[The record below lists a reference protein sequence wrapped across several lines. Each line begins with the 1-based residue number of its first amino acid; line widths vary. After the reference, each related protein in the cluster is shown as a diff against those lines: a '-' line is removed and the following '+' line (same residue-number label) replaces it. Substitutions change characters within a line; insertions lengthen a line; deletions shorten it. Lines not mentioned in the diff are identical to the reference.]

1 MQTSP
6 MFDLLLGS
14 VSACNRSPEKSCVS
28 IAICLTSIW
37 SNPTCNCKTHGCHP
51 LLTLACQLLLLFW
64 SQKKITALISSAQ
77 MSLIN
82 VIILAYWLPE
92 APSFFLPFSSLL
104 GSAEIIFSSIQP
116 FYPYYLSTRFCWDH
130 FLINPAI
137 LSILSFFYFRK
148 MYFLPDLETQPDIYS
163 LLNWKLSSTNK
174 PT

>member
-1 MQTSP
+1 MQQIAWKVVCKHRH
-6 MFDLLLGS
+6 MFDFHLIKSNLQLQDTWLPS
-14 VSACNRSPEKSCVS
+14 TSHTSLSITALILVS
-28 IAICLTSIW
+28 
-37 SNPTCNCKTHGCHP
+37 
-51 LLTLACQLLLLFW
+51 
-64 SQKKITALISSAQ
+64 KKNTALISSAQ
-77 MSLIN
+77 MSLNN

-137 LSILSFFYFRK
+137 LSILSFFYFRE

-163 LLNWKLSSTNK
+163 LLNWKLSSTNN
-174 PT
+174 PI